1 VSSLGRWLA
10 TVALTVLTGL
20 AVAGIFQWAVG
31 TDSYNFWGAVIVV
44 PPLVAGNLWLI
55 RRVAPHEEDVPW
67 LAPTLELAFGLKL
80 VGALARYYVAYIV
93 YSGAADAQRYN
104 LYAASQYKQ
113 WRDGVITFGLGGKQG
128 TQWMETITTAL
139 YTVIGP
145 SPMAAFLI
153 FASFA
158 FWGQYLLYRAFCIA
172 LPDGNRRR
180 YAVLVLF
187 LPSLLYWPSSI
198 GKESWLMF
206 FVGVTAL
213 GAARLFAGGG
223 FGRALLLLMVGAG
236 GTALLRPHISVLL
249 FAALFIAQL
258 FRPTRARST
267 GLLSKVAGVVIMGAA
282 AVLLTTQSAAFLGI
296 DDLSVQAISDSV
308 DEASQQASEGN
319 SSFESAPISS
329 PADIPSAVITVL
341 FRPFPFEAHNAQM
354 LMQGLEGLLLI
365 YLVVKAWP
373 QLRLLPRLLRRNP
386 YVTFSLVYCAA
397 FIWAFSG
404 FGNFGILARQRVL
417 MIPVFLVFLAL
428 PSVSVLKEQD
438 RTTRIRRELARGRL

>member
-1 VSSLGRWLA
+1 MTSTQRRLLTAALA
-10 TVALTVLTGL
+10 VAVGL
-20 AVAGIFQWAVG
+20 AVATVFRVALS
-31 TDSYNFWGAVIVV
+31 TNSYNFWGAAIVI
-44 PPLVAGNLWLI
+44 PLVVVVNAMVI
-55 RRVAPHEEDVPW
+55 RHVARDHEESW
-67 LAPTLELAFGLKL
+67 FTGLLAVGFAAKII
-80 VGALARYYVAYIV
+80 GALARYYIAYIV
-93 YSGAADAQRYN
+93 YAGAADAQRYN
-104 LYAASQYKQ
+104 LYAAMQYKQ
-113 WRDGVITFGLGGKQG
+113 WRAGVFTFELGGKQG
-128 TQWMETITTAL
+128 TSWMETITTAL
-139 YTVIGP
+139 YAVIGP
-145 SPMAAFLI
+145 SPLAAFVI
-153 FASFA
+153 FAAFA
-158 FWGQYLLYRAFCIA
+158 FWGQYFLYRAFCIA
-172 LPDGNRRR
+172 LPDGNRKR
-180 YAVLVLF
+180 YAALVLL

-206 FVGVTAL
+206 FVGLTAL
-213 GAARLFAGGG
+213 GAAHLFARDG
-223 FGRALLLLMVGAG
+223 FGRAMLLLAIGAA

-258 FRPTRARST
+258 FRPTAARST
-267 GLLSKVAGVVIMGAA
+267 GILSKVAGVAVMGVAA
-282 AVLLTTQSAAFLGI
+282 FILTTQSATFLGI

-354 LMQGLEGLLLI
+354 LMQGLEGLVLI

-386 YVTFSLVYCAA
+386 YVTFSLVYCAV

-417 MIPVFLVFLAL
+417 MIPFFLVFLAL
-428 PSVSVLKEQD
+428 PTVETIKESY
-438 RTTRIRRELARGRL
+438 RRIPRRELARGRR

>member
-1 VSSLGRWLA
+1 MTTAQRQ
-10 TVALTVLTGL
+10 VLTAAL
-20 AVAGIFQWAVG
+20 AVAVGGAVAWTFQLALG
-31 TDSYNFWGAVIVV
+31 TRSYNFWGAVIVL
-44 PPLVAGNLWLI
+44 PLVVAVNALVI
-55 RRVAPHEEDVPW
+55 RRVAREQEDPGFAS
-67 LAPTLELAFGLKL
+67 LLGAAFAAKIA
-80 VGALARYYVAYIV
+80 GALVRYYVAYIV

-104 LYAASQYKQ
+104 LYAAARYQQ
-113 WRDGVITFGLGGKQG
+113 WRDGVITFELGGKQG

-145 SPMAAFLI
+145 SPLAAFII

-158 FWGQYLLYRAFCIA
+158 FWGQYFLYRAFCVA
-172 LPDGNRRR
+172 LPEGNRKR

-206 FVGVTAL
+206 FVGLTAL
-213 GAARLFAGGG
+213 GAAHLFAHDG
-223 FGRALLLLMVGAG
+223 FGRALLLLLVGAA

-258 FRPTRARST
+258 FRPTAARST
-267 GLLSKVAGVVIMGAA
+267 GVLSKVAGVLVMGAA
-282 AVLLTTQSAAFLGI
+282 AFVLTTQSAAFLGI

-329 PADIPSAVITVL
+329 PADIPSAIVTVL
-341 FRPFPFEAHNAQM
+341 FRPFPFEARNAQM
-354 LMQGLEGLLLI
+354 LLQGLEGVLLI

-373 QLRLLPRLLRRNP
+373 QLRLLPRLLRRNA
-386 YVTFSLVYCAA
+386 YVMFCLVYCAA

-417 MIPVFLVFLAL
+417 MIPFFLVLLAL
-428 PSVSVLKEQD
+428 PSVSVLKEQAVP
-438 RTTRIRRELARGRL
+438 RPRRRELARGRR

>member
-1 VSSLGRWLA
+1 MTATQRQALSLA
-10 TVALTVLTGL
+10 L
-20 AVAGIFQWAVG
+20 AVAVGCAVAATFQLALG
-31 TDSYNFWGAVIVV
+31 TSSYNFWGGAIVIPVV
-44 PPLVAGNLWLI
+44 VGLNALLI
-55 RRVAPHEEDVPW
+55 RHVVRDSEESW
-67 LAPTLELAFGLKL
+67 FAGLLGAAFAAKLA
-80 VGALARYYVAYIV
+80 GALARYYFAYIV
-93 YSGAADAQRYN
+93 YAGAADAQRYN
-104 LYAASQYKQ
+104 LYAAMQYKN
-113 WRDGVITFGLGGKQG
+113 WRNGIITFEVGGKQG

-145 SPMAAFLI
+145 SPLAAFVI

-158 FWGQYLLYRAFCIA
+158 FWGQYFLYRAFCVA
-172 LPDGNRRR
+172 LPDGNRKR

-213 GAARLFAGGG
+213 GAARLFAHDG
-223 FGRALLLLMVGAG
+223 FGRAILLLGIGAA

-258 FRPTRARST
+258 FRPTSARST
-267 GLLSKVAGVVIMGAA
+267 GILSKVAGVLVMGAA
-282 AVLLTTQSAAFLGI
+282 ALILTTQSAAFLGI
-296 DDLSVQAISDSV
+296 DDLSVQGITQSV

-329 PADIPSAVITVL
+329 PADIPSAIITVL

-354 LMQGLEGLLLI
+354 LMQSLEGLLLI
-365 YLVVKAWP
+365 YLAVKAWP

-386 YVTFSLVYCAA
+386 YVTFTVVYCCA

-417 MIPVFLVFLAL
+417 MIPFFLVLLAL
-428 PSVSVLKEQD
+428 PSVAVLRDQVTP
-438 RTTRIRRELARGRL
+438 RPRRRELARGRR